1 MKRPGTSRKSRK
13 YIGKHVPRLADGLK
27 KARGEAEFL
36 DDFCQP
42 LRFPG
47 MLYAKVLTSPYPHAR
62 IKKMDT
68 SKAEA
73 LPGVKAVLTCFD
85 PEIRAL
91 KPTSHAWA
99 SVGST
104 VPYNRWANLRYNDQ
118 HVLGDTFHC
127 YGDKNGAVVAAE
139 TEQLAD
145 KALKLIDIE
154 WEVLPF
160 YLDSRSALQP
170 GACAI
175 HPEINPQGNLLPADP
190 RRPDEDIDVDEE
202 VSTKDVFYEKN
213 DVEKGFSESDVIVEW
228 TSRHHYADHACL
240 DTMGCMIYW
249 EDDRLVC
256 HTNSYQADQTRMM
269 IAEMLELPL
278 HRVRVICPY
287 LGASMGRWNTGDQ
300 SFFIFTALL
309 AKQTRRPVKY
319 KHTRREDFHD
329 TRLQI
334 TWTGKLGAKQD
345 GTIRAAS
352 FYGLSD
358 VGAHANQA
366 SGILKYVPFEICERQ
381 LAHIPHVRMEGYM
394 VYTNRIPS
402 GMMRSTG
409 NIQFNQMFGPLVDQL
424 AERFGMDPIELVLK
438 NFGQEW
444 LPQPNASL
452 EAVLREGKEHIGW
465 GNRHPAGKGPLF
477 EGCKKRGLGF
487 SFHQCWHAEWEEK
500 PRGEIQVGVT
510 INPDLSVLLMAP
522 TVETGSGSNNVAL
535 LACAESLDFLG
546 VTPQDIRWIEKVD
559 TDTSLK
565 DAVQTDS
572 AVGLLMAELMVDV
585 AAKVKEKV
593 LDLASIHFKLSAK
606 LLDVD
611 DGRVFAEADPRNYLS
626 VRDLLWRHAD
636 YVPYVPI
643 TVFVSRGANPEL
655 TGVPYQATFVEV
667 EVDIETGEVKVLRM
681 AVVNDTG
688 TVLNATGAEAQQI
701 GGQTIGLGE
710 TLCEEIVYDRRTG
723 IPLNFNFI
731 DYKVPAMEDIPLIEP
746 VLLEVWKGAGEYGA
760 SGLAEG
766 TLVNTPAAVLNA
778 VHNAI
783 GIRMDRI
790 PVRPADILEAL
801 REKSIDET
809 F

>member
-1 MKRPGTSRKSRK
+1 MKRPGASRKSRK
-13 YIGKHVPRLADGLK
+13 YMGKYGPRLADGLM

-36 DDFCQP
+36 DDICQSI
-42 LRFPG
+42 RFPG

-68 SKAEA
+68 GKAEA

-85 PEIRAL
+85 HEIKAL

-104 VPYNRWANLRYNDQ
+104 VPYSRWANLRYNDQ
-118 HVLGDTFHC
+118 RVLGNTFHC

-139 TEQLAD
+139 TEQLAIE
-145 KALKLIDIE
+145 ALKLIDVE

-160 YLDSRSALQP
+160 YLDPGEALQP
-170 GACAI
+170 GAHAI
-175 HPEINPQGNLLPADP
+175 HPEINPEGNLLPADP
-190 RRPDEDIDVDEE
+190 REPDTNIDVDEE

-213 DVEKGFSESDVIVEW
+213 DVKKGFAESDVIVEW
-228 TSRHHYADHACL
+228 TSSHHYADHACL

-249 EDDRLVC
+249 EGDRLVC
-256 HTNSYQADQTRMM
+256 HTNSYQGDQTRMM
-269 IAEMLELPL
+269 IAEMLGLPL
-278 HRVRVICPY
+278 HKVRVICTY

-300 SFFIFTALL
+300 SFFLFTALL
-309 AKQTRRPVKY
+309 AKRTGRPVKY

-329 TRLQI
+329 TRLQV
-334 TWTGKLGAKQD
+334 TWTGKLGATQD
-345 GTIRAAS
+345 GIIRAAS

-409 NIQFNQMFGPLVDQL
+409 NIQFNQMFGPLVNQL
-424 AERFGMDPIELVLK
+424 AGKLRMDPIELVQK

-452 EAVLREGKEHIGW
+452 EAVLKEGARCIGW
-465 GNRHPAGKGPLF
+465 KNRHPAGQGPLR
-477 EGCKKRGLGF
+477 EGCKKYGKGF

-535 LACAESLDFLG
+535 LACAESLGFLG
-546 VTPQDIRWIEKVD
+546 ITPQDIRWIEKVD

-572 AVGLLMAELMVDV
+572 AVGLLLAELMVDV
-585 AAKVKEKV
+585 AEGVEKKVKA
-593 LDLASIHFKLSAK
+593 LASIYFKQSAQSLAVK
-606 LLDVD
+606 
-611 DGRVFAEADPRNYLS
+611 DGLVFVKTDPRKSLS
-626 VRDLLWRHAD
+626 IRDLLWKHAD

-643 TVFVSRGANPEL
+643 TVTVSRGANPEI

-681 AVVNDTG
+681 VVVNDAG

-701 GGQTIGLGE
+701 GGQMIGLGE
-710 TLCEEIVYDRRTG
+710 TISEEIVYDRRSG
-723 IPLNFNFI
+723 VPLNFNLI
-731 DYKVPAMEDIPLIEP
+731 DYKVPAMNDMPEIEP

-760 SGLAEG
+760 SGLGEG

-778 VHNAI
+778 VYNAV
-783 GIRMDRI
+783 GIRINHI

-801 REKSIDET
+801 KKG
-809 F
+809 